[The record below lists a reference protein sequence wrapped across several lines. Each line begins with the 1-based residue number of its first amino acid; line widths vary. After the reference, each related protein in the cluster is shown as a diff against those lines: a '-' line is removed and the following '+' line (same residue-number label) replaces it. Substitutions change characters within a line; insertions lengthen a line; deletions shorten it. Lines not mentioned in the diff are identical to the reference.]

1 VRAEPRRK
9 GAPPPVLVQAGH
21 RRLDLGGR
29 TQQGRLPRSLRNG
42 CRGRLGVEQA
52 AIWSV
57 VEQAA
62 KFLIQIIERHLGAE
76 QSLAG
81 WKTQHCG
88 QRDL

>member
-1 VRAEPRRK
+1 
-9 GAPPPVLVQAGH
+9 
-21 RRLDLGGR
+21 
-29 TQQGRLPRSLRNG
+29 
-42 CRGRLGVEQA
+42 
-52 AIWSV
+52 V

-62 KFLIQIIERHLGAE
+62 KFLIQTIERHLASE